1 MELTLKIIFR
11 HVSSYYL
18 PGELTQAGKV
28 LLALAG
34 GYPVSTA
41 ELTRLLGVDPRSA
54 IQALRSESGGFWLIR
69 NLNKDKGRGLYQ
81 LSPLHLTGKPLD
93 DAEARA
99 IRMRELACDSKDL
112 ALRESRRLP
121 SALERYQEAMQK
133 EFKFNGD
140 SPDDAR

>member
-1 MELTLKIIFR
+1 MELTLQIIFR

-34 GYPVSTA
+34 GDPVSTA
-41 ELTRLLGVDPRSA
+41 ELTRILDVDPRSA
-54 IQALRSESGGFWLIR
+54 IQALRSGSYGYWLIINR
-69 NLNKDKGRGLYQ
+69 RKGSGRGLYQ

-99 IRMRELACDSKDL
+99 MRYRELASDSKDL
-112 ALRESRRLP
+112 AFREVQRLP
-121 SALERYQEAMQK
+121 RAMERYQEAMQR
-133 EFKFNGD
+133 EFKFNGE

>member
-1 MELTLKIIFR
+1 MELKLQIIFR
-11 HVSSYYL
+11 HVSSHYL

-28 LLALAG
+28 LLALSG

-41 ELTRLLGVDPRSA
+41 ELIRILEVDPRSA
-54 IQALRSESGGFWLIR
+54 IQALRSKRGGFWFIR

-99 IRMRELACDSKDL
+99 IRYRELATDSKDL
-112 ALRESRRLP
+112 AIREAMRVHL
-121 SALERYQEAMQK
+121 AIERYQAAMQR
-133 EFKFNGD
+133 EFKFNN
-140 SPDDAR
+140 PDGTD